1 MRKNL
6 MLKLSSLLRHEPA
19 KIKCRLLWNNIDVNK
34 FTVACVVR

>member
-19 KIKCRLLWNNIDVNK
+19 KIKCRLLWNNMDVKNLLLS
-34 FTVACVVR
+34 VL